1 MALLAE
7 ADHEAAVDLFKQ
19 TLELVPQWAAG
30 WFSLAEAFEKSDQT
44 TQAIDAFKTC
54 LMLSPSDPLGAGIRL
69 ERLGWFDGFGSV
81 DGVGSAE
88 GVDSWHHKNAAMTPA
103 YVSALFDQYAERFD
117 DHLTRVLEY
126 RGPDII
132 TSALEAACASHHRRF
147 HFAAA
152 LDLGCGTGLM
162 AKAIAQNI
170 GFIDGVDLSPAMVS
184 LARKTNVY
192 RTAFAGDMMSAL
204 QDNQQAYD
212 LIVAADVFVYMGE
225 LALLFSAAKLALTKD
240 GLFAFTIQSCDGDSF
255 KLGDDLRYHHSETY
269 IGKIAALAGLTVTS
283 LEPCIT
289 RHDAGKPALGFVVV
303 LSHADSAHD

>member
-7 ADHEAAVDLFKQ
+7 ADHEAAVDLFRQ
-19 TLELVPQWAAG
+19 TLELVPRWPAV
-30 WFSLAEAFEKSDQT
+30 WFSLAEALEKSGET
-44 TQAIDAFKTC
+44 LQAVDAFKTC
-54 LMLSPSDPLGAGIRL
+54 LRLSPSDPLGAGIRL
-69 ERLGWFDGFGSV
+69 ERLGLSHIK
-81 DGVGSAE
+81 SI
-88 GVDSWHHKNAAMTPA
+88 AMTPA

-192 RTAFAGDMMSAL
+192 RTAVAGDMMSAL
-204 QDNQQAYD
+204 QDNQKAYD